1 MPAISELRRTDDDDR
16 AVFLRVVTDDMG
28 ERIRRRRI
36 TAAEARHWATG
47 LRFQASL
54 LFPDRM
60 ETYDRIYGARFERLI
75 QQFLAQG
82 A

>member
-1 MPAISELRRTDDDDR
+1 VPAISELRRTDDDHR

-36 TAAEARHWATG
+36 TAAEARHWAAG

-60 ETYDRIYGARFERLI
+60 ETYDRIYGARLERLI

>member
-1 MPAISELRRTDDDDR
+1 VPAISELRRTDDDDR

-36 TAAEARHWATG
+36 TAAEARHWAAG